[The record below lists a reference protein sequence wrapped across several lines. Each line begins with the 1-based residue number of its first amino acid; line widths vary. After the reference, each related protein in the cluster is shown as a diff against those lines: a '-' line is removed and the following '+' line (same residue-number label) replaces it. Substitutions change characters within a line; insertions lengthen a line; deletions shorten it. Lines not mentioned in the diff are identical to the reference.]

1 MLTLWGFV
9 LSTTGGENL
18 EKLQFDSPLS
28 LIRHKR
34 VTDKFRYY
42 LRMNI
47 TSYID
52 YLYILHY
59 LHL

>member
-9 LSTTGGENL
+9 LSTIGDENL